1 MTMQSSGALNFNEV
15 NLELRNTSLAP
26 ISLNDAR
33 VRSLAQKSSG
43 AISFADFYN
52 RNFDI
57 KGQDNY
63 TTAGTYTWTCPEN
76 VTSVS
81 VVCIGGGGGGYVSND
96 GGTGGGGGGL
106 GWDASVSVIPNSTY
120 TVVVGA
126 GGSTNDATGY
136 GENSYFIDTSTVVG
150 YGGRN
155 GNIGGVGSPRVGGSY
170 VGDGGGSGGSSY
182 YPSVGAEVGGG
193 GGGAGGYAGNGGHG
207 SFVNAKDGQNG
218 TGGSGGGAGGGFYNG
233 GRGGGTGI
241 YGRGSDG
248 VGGAY
253 TGGTGVSGTAGSNG
267 SGALYGGGG
276 GGSDEG
282 SATAGTNGA
291 VRIVWGENR
300 IYSEALQT
308 ISDVTNGEYFE

>member
-1 MTMQSSGALNFNEV
+1 MTMQSSGALTFNEV
-15 NLELRNTSLAP
+15 NLELRNTSLAS

-57 KGQDNY
+57 KGQNNY
-63 TTAGTYTWTCPEN
+63 TSTGTYTWTCPAD
-76 VTSVS
+76 VTSIS
-81 VVCIGGGGGGYVSND
+81 VVCIGGGGGGFVSDD

-106 GWDASVSVIPNSTY
+106 GWDAAISVTPNSTY
-120 TVVVGA
+120 TVVVG
-126 GGSTNDATGY
+126 GGSGVNSVSVGGT
-136 GENSYFIDTSTVVG
+136 SYFINTSTVAG
-150 YGGRN
+150 YGGT
-155 GNIGGVGSPRVGGSY
+155 GGYIGGVGSPRAGGSY
-170 VGDGGGSGGSSY
+170 VGDGGGSGGASY
-182 YPSVGAEVGGG
+182 YPALNAEVGGG

-207 SFVNAKDGQNG
+207 SYVGGTNGQDGS
-218 TGGSGGGAGGGFYNG
+218 GGGGGGAGGGYYNG

-241 YGRGSDG
+241 YGRGSNG

-253 TGGTGVSGTAGSNG
+253 TGGTGVSGTAGSSG

-282 SATAGTNGA
+282 SASAGTNGA

-300 IYSEALQT
+300 IYSGSTQT
-308 ISDVTNGEYFE
+308 IPDVTNGEYFE